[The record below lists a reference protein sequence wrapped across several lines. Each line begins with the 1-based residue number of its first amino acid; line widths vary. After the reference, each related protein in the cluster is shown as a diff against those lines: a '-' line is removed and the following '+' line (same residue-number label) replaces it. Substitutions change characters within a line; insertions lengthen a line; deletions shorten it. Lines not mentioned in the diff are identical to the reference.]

1 MKSYRI
7 QFVKGA
13 LLGKEFLVGETPVI
27 VGRSRGSDIR
37 IPDEIEYQDVSRSHI
52 MLVNQGDALLAV
64 NMSSHSTLINGQEMP
79 LNHKTQLV
87 SGAIITMGSS
97 TEFRVLEPSDEMFE
111 LKPDET
117 QDEEE
122 EDRKPS
128 GNTQATVYG
137 EISSAS
143 AKTSAVDTSATMN
156 AQTGSL
162 ASPMTGDLVG
172 ADDDAPDDVP
182 FIADSDA
189 EEPNVKPHGA
199 PPPTD
204 VPPGT
209 VPPGTVLVSQEE
221 LDKLIEERRKVRLF
235 KTYKR
240 VIIFG
245 GSFLILAA
253 AYLFMRP
260 HPETELTW
268 PKRVDGQFDDEQI
281 EFNTE
286 LGAQGVGVLC
296 PKDQRMRKLEGSNG
310 VSVVET
316 YIGRDRDVPLH
327 LKLVCEKSRDF
338 LVKSRNQLFDEKRR
352 KLEEAG
358 GWNFLATSPVG
369 FLGPNNGIPYREV
382 QYLRSEKTASETLQ
396 WFGHLIF
403 AVHGDC
409 ILTFTREIPAVE
421 QWRGGTFLARETML
435 LFGDQ
440 IINGHWE
447 GRHDFRDEPIE
458 SMLAEAD
465 GLLSLRS
472 PLLWKDAEFLLQ
484 SVMIKSGG
492 SGEHY
497 EEALKRLVKLRG
509 DQRTEFNRLK
519 ALANKEKAFKKSVKD
534 ISPALEEALRVFS
547 SPDDRRNVMLKK
559 GRWE

>member
-64 NMSSHSTLINGQEMP
+64 NMSSHTTLINGQEMP

-87 SGAIITMGSS
+87 SGASITMGSS

-122 EDRKPS
+122 EERKPS

-137 EISSAS
+137 EASS
-143 AKTSAVDTSATMN
+143 AKTSAADTSATMN
-156 AQTGSL
+156 AQTGNL
-162 ASPMTGDLVG
+162 AAPMTGDLEG
-172 ADDDAPDDVP
+172 EDDDAPDDAP
-182 FIADSDA
+182 FIADA
-189 EEPNVKPHGA
+189 EEPDVKPQDA
-199 PPPTD
+199 PPPTNA
-204 VPPGT
+204 PPTGKVDT
-209 VPPGTVLVSQEE
+209 VIVSQEE
-221 LDKLIEERRKVRLF
+221 LDKLIEERRKAKLF

-240 VIIFG
+240 MVIFV
-245 GSFLILAA
+245 GSFLVIAVS
-253 AYLFMRP
+253 YLCMRP

-268 PKRVDGQFDDEQI
+268 PKRDDGQFDDAQI
-281 EFNTE
+281 DFKTA
-286 LGAQGVGVLC
+286 LGEKAIGVLC
-296 PKDQRMRKLEGSNG
+296 PHDERTSVRASSNG
-310 VSVVET
+310 VIVVDT

-327 LKLVCEKSRDF
+327 LKLTCEKSQDH
-338 LVKSRNQLFDEKRR
+338 LKKSRNQLFDEKRR

-447 GRHDFRDEPIE
+447 GRHDFRNEPIE

-492 SGEHY
+492 SGKHY

-547 SPDDRRNVMLKK
+547 SPDDKRNVMLKK

>member
-1 MKSYRI
+1 M
-7 QFVKGA
+7 A
-13 LLGKEFLVGETPVI
+13 
-27 VGRSRGSDIR
+27 
-37 IPDEIEYQDVSRSHI
+37 
-52 MLVNQGDALLAV
+52 
-64 NMSSHSTLINGQEMP
+64 
-79 LNHKTQLV
+79 
-87 SGAIITMGSS
+87 
-97 TEFRVLEPSDEMFE
+97 
-111 LKPDET
+111 
-117 QDEEE
+117 
-122 EDRKPS
+122 
-128 GNTQATVYG
+128 
-137 EISSAS
+137 
-143 AKTSAVDTSATMN
+143 
-156 AQTGSL
+156 
-162 ASPMTGDLVG
+162 
-172 ADDDAPDDVP
+172 DDAPDDAP
-182 FIADSDA
+182 FIADA
-189 EEPNVKPHGA
+189 EEPDVKPQDV
-199 PPPTD
+199 PPPTNA
-204 VPPGT
+204 PPTGKVDT
-209 VPPGTVLVSQEE
+209 VIVSQEE
-221 LDKLIEERRKVRLF
+221 LDKLIEERRKAKLF

-240 VIIFG
+240 MVIFV
-245 GSFLILAA
+245 GSFLVIAVS
-253 AYLFMRP
+253 YLCMRP

-268 PKRVDGQFDDEQI
+268 PKRDDGQFDDAQI
-281 EFNTE
+281 DFKTA
-286 LGAQGVGVLC
+286 LGEKAIGVLC
-296 PKDQRMRKLEGSNG
+296 PHDERTSVRASSNG
-310 VSVVET
+310 VIVVDT

-327 LKLVCEKSRDF
+327 LKLTCEKSQDH
-338 LVKSRNQLFDEKRR
+338 LKKSRNQLFDEKRR

-447 GRHDFRDEPIE
+447 GRHDFRNEPIE

-492 SGEHY
+492 SGKHY

-547 SPDDRRNVMLKK
+547 SPDDKRNVMLKK